1 MDGIGKI
8 LEAGRYIRSLLQK
21 SRKELMTALTKRV
34 METGGLERLKKKI
47 KLL

>member
-21 SRKELMTALTKRV
+21 SRKEVMTTLTKRV
-34 METGGLERLKKKI
+34 METGG
-47 KLL
+47 

>member
-8 LEAGRYIRSLLQK
+8 PEAGKYIRSLLQK
-21 SRKELMTALTKRV
+21 SRKEVMTTLTKRV
-34 METGGLERLKKKI
+34 METGGLERLEKKI